1 MEKSPD
7 MDMTSRESLTGWV
20 YITNTPYKY
29 DLRWYEIT
37 TPVTPVPPVDKTE
50 LWTSAVELGVI
61 KNGKVGSK
69 SLATNIYLYSTFII
83 ACTVLTS

>member
-1 MEKSPD
+1 MEISPD

-29 DLRWYEIT
+29 DLRWYEST
-37 TPVTPVPPVDKTE
+37 TPDPRPVDKTE

-61 KNGKVGSK
+61 NNG
-69 SLATNIYLYSTFII
+69 
-83 ACTVLTS
+83 